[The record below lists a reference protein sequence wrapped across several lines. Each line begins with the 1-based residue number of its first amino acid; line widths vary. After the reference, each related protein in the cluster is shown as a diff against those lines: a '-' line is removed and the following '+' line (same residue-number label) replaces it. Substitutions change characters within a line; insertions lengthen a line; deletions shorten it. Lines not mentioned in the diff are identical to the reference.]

1 MAQVTMEQL
10 MDFRNSDD
18 FFGTTV
24 IPLKGA
30 YKINKIKKAVEQEAE
45 FYSTK
50 FQEIVDKYAQK
61 DEEGQV
67 KFSEDG
73 NQILIQEDKIAEC
86 NQALEDLQNMTVE
99 IDNLNLTLADLGD
112 NLQCTPEQL
121 EALMPFVTE

>member
-1 MAQVTMEQL
+1 MVKVTMEQL

-18 FFGTTV
+18 FFGDTV

-30 YKINKIKKAVEQEAE
+30 YKINKIKKAIEEEAN

-61 DEEGQV
+61 DENGEI

-73 NQILIQEDKIAEC
+73 SQILIQEGKIDDC
-86 NQALEDLQNMTVE
+86 NKALEDLQGMEVE
-99 IDNLNLTLADLGD
+99 IENYNLTLEDLGE
-112 NLQCTPEQL
+112 NVECTPEQL
-121 EALMPFVTE
+121 EALMPFMN

>member
-61 DEEGQV
+61 NEEGQV

-73 NQILIQEDKIAEC
+73 DQILIQEDKIAEC
-86 NQALEDLQNMTVE
+86 NQALEDLQKMTVE

>member
-73 NQILIQEDKIAEC
+73 NQIRIQEDKIAEC

-121 EALMPFVTE
+121 EVLMPFMNE

>member
-61 DEEGQV
+61 DETGQV

-73 NQILIQEDKIAEC
+73 DQILIQEDKIAEC

>member
-1 MAQVTMEQL
+1 MVKVTMEQL

-18 FFGTTV
+18 FFGDTV

-30 YKINKIKKAVEQEAE
+30 YKINKIKKAIEEEAG

-61 DEEGQV
+61 DENGEI

-73 NQILIQEDKIAEC
+73 SQILIQEGKIDDC
-86 NQALEDLQNMTVE
+86 NKALEDLQGMEVE
-99 IDNLNLTLADLGD
+99 IENYNLTLEDLGE
-112 NLQCTPEQL
+112 NVECTPEQL
-121 EALMPFVTE
+121 EALMPFMN

>member
-121 EALMPFVTE
+121 EVLMPFMNE

>member
-73 NQILIQEDKIAEC
+73 DQILIQEDKIAEC
-86 NQALEDLQNMTVE
+86 NQALEDLQKMTVE

>member
-30 YKINKIKKAVEQEAE
+30 YKINKIKKTVEQEAE

-121 EALMPFVTE
+121 EVLMPFMNE

>member
-61 DEEGQV
+61 DESGQV

-73 NQILIQEDKIAEC
+73 DQILVQEDKVAEC

>member
-61 DEEGQV
+61 DEAGQV

-73 NQILIQEDKIAEC
+73 DQILIQEDKISEC

-121 EALMPFVTE
+121 EALMPFMNE

>member
-86 NQALEDLQNMTVE
+86 NQALEDLQDMTVE

-112 NLQCTPEQL
+112 NVQCTPEQL
-121 EALMPFVTE
+121 EVLLPFMNE